1 MINYEIIDNFLNE
14 EDFKKLESIIFHYSM
29 AWYFSD
35 TVATNMDNNDDYY
48 YTHMLYQ
55 GVTPQ
60 SDLFYIVSPILDK
73 LKIKALMRVKINLYP
88 NVNKLI
94 ENKKHIDYPE
104 THKGAIFYLNTNNGY
119 TILNN
124 GTKIESIK
132 NRILLF
138 DPSIPHSS
146 TNCTDK
152 KARVNINFNYF

>member
-1 MINYEIIDNFLNE
+1 MINYEVIDNFLNE
-14 EDFKKLESIIFHYSM
+14 EDFKKLESIIFNYSM

-35 TVATNMDNNDDYY
+35 TVASDMDNNDDYY

-55 GVTPQ
+55 GISPQ

-94 ENKKHIDYPE
+94 QHKKHTDYPD
-104 THKGAIFYLNTNNGY
+104 THKGAIFYLNTNNGH
-119 TILNN
+119 TILND

-138 DPSIPHSS
+138 DPSIAHSS